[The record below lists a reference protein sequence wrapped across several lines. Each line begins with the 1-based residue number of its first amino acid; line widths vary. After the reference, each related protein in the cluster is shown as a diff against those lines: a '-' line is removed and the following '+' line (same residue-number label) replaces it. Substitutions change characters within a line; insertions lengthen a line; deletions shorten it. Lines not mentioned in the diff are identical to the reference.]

1 MTEKPELENT
11 PPTDMSQVSEAE
23 AAHTDMMRDP
33 AYAIATH
40 EHQLNKFANLLE
52 ELCVRVISLEKKV
65 LDMEEAASGYDPNN
79 PITNYPE
86 VQMHQ
91 AGR

>member
-11 PPTDMSQVSEAE
+11 PPTDMPQVSEAE

-52 ELCVRVISLEKKV
+52 ELCVRVVSLEKKV
-65 LDMEEAASGYDPNN
+65 LDMEEAASGYDPND
-79 PITNYPE
+79 PLKDYPE
-86 VQMHQ
+86 VKQ
-91 AGR
+91 

>member
-11 PPTDMSQVSEAE
+11 PPTDMPHVSEAE
-23 AAHTDMMRDP
+23 AAHTKMMSDP

-79 PITNYPE
+79 PINNYPE
-86 VQMHQ
+86 IQQHQ
-91 AGR
+91 NR

>member
-11 PPTDMSQVSEAE
+11 PPTDMPHVTEAE

-40 EHQLNKFANLLE
+40 EHQLNKFSDLLE

-65 LDMEEAASGYDPNN
+65 LDMEEASTGVDPNN
-79 PITNYPE
+79 PIANYPE

>member
-11 PPTDMSQVSEAE
+11 PPTDMPQVSEAE

-65 LDMEEAASGYDPNN
+65 LDMEEASTGVDPNN

>member
-11 PPTDMSQVSEAE
+11 PPTDMPQVSEGE
-23 AAHTDMMRDP
+23 AAHTEMMRDP

-40 EHQLNKFANLLE
+40 EHQLNKFADLLE

-65 LDMEEAASGYDPNN
+65 LDMEEAASGYDPND
-79 PITNYPE
+79 PLKDYPE
-86 VQMHQ
+86 VKQ
-91 AGR
+91 

>member
-1 MTEKPELENT
+1 MTEKPDLVNT
-11 PPTDMSQVSEAE
+11 PPTDMPQVSEAE

-40 EHQLNKFANLLE
+40 EHQLNKFADLLE

-65 LDMEEAASGYDPNN
+65 LDMEEASIGYDPTK
-79 PITNYPE
+79 PIANYPE
-86 VQMHQ
+86 VQQHQ
-91 AGR
+91 NR

>member
-11 PPTDMSQVSEAE
+11 PPTYMPHVTEAE

-40 EHQLNKFANLLE
+40 EHQLNKFADLLE

-65 LDMEEAASGYDPNN
+65 LDMEEASIGVDTNN
-79 PITNYPE
+79 PIVNYPE

>member
-11 PPTDMSQVSEAE
+11 PPTELPQVTEAE
-23 AAHTDMMRDP
+23 AAHTEMMGDP

-40 EHQLNKFANLLE
+40 THQLNKFADLLE
-52 ELCVRVISLEKKV
+52 ELCVRMVSLEKKV
-65 LDMEEAASGYDPNN
+65 LDMEEVASGHDPNN
-79 PITNYPE
+79 PMKDYPE

-91 AGR
+91 NR

>member
-11 PPTDMSQVSEAE
+11 PPTDMPQVSEAE

-40 EHQLNKFANLLE
+40 EHQLNKFAALLE

-65 LDMEEAASGYDPNN
+65 LDMEEASSGIDPND
-79 PITNYPE
+79 PLKNYPE
-86 VQMHQ
+86 VKQ
-91 AGR
+91 

>member
-1 MTEKPELENT
+1 MTEKPDLVNT
-11 PPTDMSQVSEAE
+11 PPTDMPQVSEAE

-40 EHQLNKFANLLE
+40 EHQLNKFADLLE

-65 LDMEEAASGYDPNN
+65 LDMEEALIGVDTNN

>member
-11 PPTDMSQVSEAE
+11 PPTDMPQVSEGE
-23 AAHTDMMRDP
+23 AAHTEMMRDP

-65 LDMEEAASGYDPNN
+65 LDMEEAASGYDPND
-79 PITNYPE
+79 PLKDYPE
-86 VQMHQ
+86 VKQ
-91 AGR
+91 

>member
-1 MTEKPELENT
+1 MTEKPDLTNT
-11 PPTDMSQVSEAE
+11 PPTDMPQVSEGE
-23 AAHTDMMRDP
+23 AAHAELMRDP

-65 LDMEEAASGYDPNN
+65 LDMEEAASGYDPND
-79 PITNYPE
+79 PLKDYPE
-86 VQMHQ
+86 VKQ
-91 AGR
+91 

>member
-1 MTEKPELENT
+1 MTEKPDLENT
-11 PPTDMSQVSEAE
+11 PPTDMPHVSEAE

-40 EHQLNKFANLLE
+40 EHQLNKFATLLE

-65 LDMEEAASGYDPNN
+65 LDMEEAASGYDPND
-79 PITNYPE
+79 PLKDYPE
-86 VQMHQ
+86 VKQ
-91 AGR
+91 

>member
-11 PPTDMSQVSEAE
+11 PPTDMPQVSEAE

-65 LDMEEAASGYDPNN
+65 MDMEEASSGYDANN
-79 PITNYPE
+79 PIVNYPE
-86 VQMHQ
+86 VTMHQ
-91 AGR
+91 NR

>member
-11 PPTDMSQVSEAE
+11 PPTDMPHVTEAE
-23 AAHTDMMRDP
+23 AAHTEMMRDP

-40 EHQLNKFANLLE
+40 EHQLNKFASLLE
-52 ELCVRVISLEKKV
+52 ELCVRVISLEKKI
-65 LDMEEAASGYDPNN
+65 LDMEEASIGVDTNN
-79 PITNYPE
+79 PIVNYPE

>member
-11 PPTDMSQVSEAE
+11 PPTDMPQVSEAE

-65 LDMEEAASGYDPNN
+65 LDMEEAASGYDPND
-79 PITNYPE
+79 PLKDYPE
-86 VQMHQ
+86 VKQ
-91 AGR
+91 

>member
-11 PPTDMSQVSEAE
+11 PPTDMPHVTEAE

-40 EHQLNKFANLLE
+40 EHQLNKFASLLE
-52 ELCVRVISLEKKV
+52 ELCVRVISLEKKI
-65 LDMEEAASGYDPNN
+65 LDMEEASSGIDPND
-79 PITNYPE
+79 PLKNYPE
-86 VQMHQ
+86 VKQ
-91 AGR
+91 

>member
-11 PPTDMSQVSEAE
+11 PPTDMPQVSEGE
-23 AAHTDMMRDP
+23 AVHTEMMRDP

-40 EHQLNKFANLLE
+40 EHQLNKFADLLE

-65 LDMEEAASGYDPNN
+65 LDMEEAASGYDANDPLKD
-79 PITNYPE
+79 YPE
-86 VQMHQ
+86 VKQ
-91 AGR
+91 